1 MLHRF
6 HKHLFS
12 WRHVGP
18 EEFVAL
24 LLAVFIFASPASAAT
39 RFQERSLFI
48 HSARP
53 GVTTS
58 YTVSFKY
65 MSPDAVGAVDM
76 LFCLDPIPYMPCEV
90 PPGLDVSGATLTDQ
104 QGETGFSI
112 STATPN
118 QLTLSRLP
126 SAPTSVMK
134 SSYTFS
140 NIVNPTGTAQAF
152 SIRLTSH
159 STPDTSGAQIDFGS
173 VRSQVTDDI
182 VIETQVPPMLMFCV
196 ARVVEEDCSE
206 TDSTYYSDMG
216 EITADATLTAQSEMS
231 VGTNASGGFAIT
243 AIGSPLSAGTSVV
256 ESPSTPTPSL
266 QGTNQF
272 GINLVANSEPIVGSD
287 PQGTWFNALPSSDY
301 ATPNMYKFVS
311 GDVVASSPNVSLM
324 KKFTVSYILN
334 SNANLKAGTYTTT
347 ITYVASG
354 RF

>member
-6 HKHLFS
+6 HRFFFS

-24 LLAVFIFASPASAAT
+24 LLVVFVIASPASAAT
-39 RFQERSLFI
+39 RFQERSLFV

-65 MSPDAVGAVDM
+65 MSPDVVGAVDM
-76 LFCLDPIPYMPCEV
+76 LFCLDPIPYMPCDV
-90 PPGLDVSGATLTDQ
+90 PPGLDVSGAVLSSQ
-104 QGETGFSI
+104 SGETGFSI
-112 STATPN
+112 TTQTPN
-118 QLTLSRLP
+118 HLTLSRTP
-126 SAPTSVMK
+126 GAPTSSTK
-134 SSYTFS
+134 SSYTFD
-140 NIVNPTGTAQAF
+140 NIVNPTSATQAF
-152 SIRLTSH
+152 SIRLKSH
-159 STPDTSGAQIDFGS
+159 GTTDTSGPQIDFGS
-173 VRSQVTDDI
+173 VRSQITNDI

-196 ARVVEEDCSE
+196 ARVVEEDCSD
-206 TDSTYYSDMG
+206 TDDTYYSDMG
-216 EITADATLTAQSEMS
+216 EIAPDATLTAQSEMS
-231 VGTNASGGFAIT
+231 VGTNATAGFAIT

-256 ESPSTPTPSL
+256 DSPNMPTPSL

-272 GINLVANSEPIVGSD
+272 GINLVANTEPIVGGN
-287 PQGTWFNALPSSDY
+287 PTGTWLNALPTPDY
-301 ATPNMYKFVS
+301 GTPNMYKFVS

-334 SNANLKAGTYTTT
+334 SQSSLKAGVYTTT